1 MLNNRPWLLGAL
13 TVLTAATTIGCGQT
27 ALTNATTGATK
38 SAASLAAVS
47 VQGVTRKLGY
57 NADRYQRVLSRQ
69 AKPVHLPRRAKLP
82 ATVDNRQWCPPV
94 YDQGQLGSCT
104 AFAMG
109 KGLREYMQ
117 RKNGEKQ
124 VSLSA
129 LDLYYY
135 ERVNMGKEYINQD
148 SGANMIDGMTV
159 LENRGA
165 ASDESWPYKISF
177 FKQQPPA
184 AADASAAEWK
194 IKKST
199 NLANLDDI
207 KTAIADGKS
216 VAFGFMVYRN
226 FMRIGANGVMPMPS
240 GNPIG
245 GHAVLAVG
253 YDDAK
258 EMLIVRNSWGA
269 GFGDKGYF
277 YMPYAFAKDSEQA
290 MEWYTAD

>member
-1 MLNNRPWLLGAL
+1 MLHHRSLLLGAL
-13 TVLTAATTIGCGQT
+13 AVLTAATTIGCGQT
-27 ALTNATTGATK
+27 GALNAPAGVATATV
-38 SAASLAAVS
+38 AANTVT
-47 VQGVTRKLGY
+47 VQGVNRKLGY
-57 NADRYQRVLSRQ
+57 DVKRYQRVLSRK
-69 AKPVHLPRRAKLP
+69 AKPVSLPRRAKL
-82 ATVDNRQWCPPV
+82 ASSVDNRQYCAPI

-117 RKNGEKQ
+117 RKNGERQ
-124 VSLSA
+124 VGLSA

-159 LENRGA
+159 LANRGNA
-165 ASDESWPYKISF
+165 TDESWPYKISF

-184 AADASAAEWK
+184 AADDTAAEWK
-194 IKKST
+194 IKNYT
-199 NLANLDDI
+199 NLATLEDV
-207 KTAIADGKS
+207 KTAIASGKP

-226 FMRIGANGVMPMPS
+226 FMRIGPNGVMPMPT

-258 EMLIVRNSWGA
+258 QQLIVRNSWGA
-269 GFGDKGYF
+269 GWGDKGYF
-277 YMPYAFAKDSEQA
+277 YMPYEFAKNGEQA